1 MTLVRTQIL
10 LTEEQVRRLRR
21 LAQEQGTSMYALV
34 RQALDQALAGLDEEK
49 EDWVARTRRVTRAL
63 LEARGGKPI
72 PGDAVELVR
81 SLREERADALAPW
94 ADTPRD

>member
-21 LAQEQGTSMYALV
+21 LAQEQGTSMSALV

-63 LEARGGKPI
+63 LEARGRKPI

-81 SLREERADALAPW
+81 SLLEERADALAPW